1 MSLLLHF
8 CLPFPLTGIIGWSQE
23 FLGEA
28 IAFCWQDAGA
38 IAFKLL

>member
-8 CLPFPLTGIIGWSQE
+8 FLPFPLTGIIGWSQE

-28 IAFCWQDAGA
+28 IAFSFPDVGA